1 MRFLLTISCTS
12 RSFSIQ
18 SSEPKA
24 PAGCFWKGPF
34 LYGEIQIKGRTY
46 KKSFKTDD
54 KTIAL
59 QRREEWVKESKRD
72 LYSDD
77 GPRLFADVLA
87 EWLVD
92 VTGKVDANKWH
103 GSVAETTLAR
113 YKVSLGQ
120 LAPFLEG
127 KKLSE
132 ITGKFIG
139 IMVKSRKTEVTI
151 ATVKRDLVA
160 LSAVINFAGLH
171 EYCEYNPV
179 LPWLKSLKERRD
191 PIYEPRDQDIELL
204 IKHSRGMWPYIIR
217 AAVVTG
223 IREDALLTLKRDAI
237 NHDRKDLTVIDKG
250 NKLRVIDLKP
260 MAGYDLFASIPA
272 FVGKPHLFWRTE
284 NKRVRKDSK
293 REATFRG
300 DLMEDPAAEFK
311 REVGRVAKW
320 AEAEGVEFRPFTFH
334 ALRHKHAI
342 LWLRGGGN
350 IYDLQQ
356 RLGHSSITQTEAY
369 LKFLTPE
376 EQRIAK
382 HGKLATG

>member
-1 MRFLLTISCTS
+1 MAR
-12 RSFSIQ
+12 RK
-18 SSEPKA
+18 PKA
-24 PAGCFWKGPF
+24 PAGCFWKGKF
-34 LYGEIQIKGRTY
+34 LYGEIQINGQTY
-46 KKSFKTDD
+46 KKTLKTDD
-54 KTIAL
+54 KGIAV
-59 QRREEWVKESKRD
+59 QRREEWLKELKRD
-72 LYSDD
+72 LYADD

-92 VTGKVDANKWH
+92 ITGKVDQKRWH
-103 GSVAETTLAR
+103 GSVSKTTLTR

-120 LAPFLEG
+120 LAGFLEG

-139 IMVKSRKTEVTI
+139 MMVKARKTEVTI

-160 LSAVINFAGLH
+160 LSSVLNFAVLN

-204 IKHSRGMWPYIIR
+204 ISRSRGMWPYIIR
-217 AAVVTG
+217 AALVTG
-223 IREDALLTLKRDAI
+223 IRQDALMTLQRAAI

-260 MAGYDLFASIPA
+260 MGGYEAFAGIPA
-272 FVGKPHLFWRTE
+272 FVGRNNLFWRTE
-284 NKRVRKDSK
+284 HKRVRKDSN
-293 REATFRG
+293 REATLTG
-300 DLMEDPAAEFK
+300 DLIEDPAADFR
-311 REVGRVAKW
+311 REVERVAKW
-320 AEAEGVEFRPFTFH
+320 AEQNGVGFQPFTFH

-342 LWLRGGGN
+342 KWLREGWGD

-356 RLGHSSITQTEAY
+356 RLGHSSVTQTEAY
-369 LKFLTPE
+369 LKFLPPDQ
-376 EQRIAK
+376 QRVAK
-382 HGKLATG
+382 HGKRAMG